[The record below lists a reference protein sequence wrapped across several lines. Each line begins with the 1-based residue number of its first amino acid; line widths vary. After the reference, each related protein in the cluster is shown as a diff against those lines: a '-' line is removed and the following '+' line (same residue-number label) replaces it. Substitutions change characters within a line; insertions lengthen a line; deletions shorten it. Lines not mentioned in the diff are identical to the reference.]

1 MSYKHFTM
9 ATIVLFFASKQIHC
23 APVIFDCMS
32 DWSFTQ
38 RVLNIHQS
46 GYSAAELS
54 FKSAKISVR
63 TGQRNSFP
71 DTLGTLRVVR
81 PFVFVSA

>member
-1 MSYKHFTM
+1 MSYKCFTM
-9 ATIVLFFASKQIHC
+9 VLLYASKQVHS
-23 APVIFDCMS
+23 AQVIFDCVS

-38 RVLNIHQS
+38 CILNIHQS
-46 GYSAAELS
+46 SYSAAELS
-54 FKSAKISVR
+54 FESAKISVM
-63 TGQRNSFP
+63 TGQRNSFS